1 MKTMKRSIMLA
12 LTVALVALFMCAAA
26 VAVSADSLV
35 DDDYLVIDMTQPSS
49 GVNAYKNYLFPQ
61 WQSAAAADWGG
72 SHNPYPYPDS
82 DLKVFNL
89 FYTANDYAD
98 THLKVAFRMTDKNNA
113 TEKALNYNLTVDGRD
128 LIIGKTYMVV
138 TYRTNL
144 TGKKLQLING
154 TGANGG
160 TGGTD
165 VITLAEN
172 VGASNGEF
180 VRTKPININGSVTT
194 GTSHYA
200 RLLNGEFNTLYVTG
214 IDSTNF
220 SGVTTS
226 GTDYFNIKEIAFFTS
241 PEAAYD
247 YYGNEPE
254 PFIINMSSW
263 ENSKD
268 YLNTKNY
275 SRNEADWW
283 GCYNYFLENPD
294 DPNSKAFL
302 LFHTNNN
309 YANTHLKVAF
319 QLQKYGLNSIIENK
333 YMVVTYKTNLYD
345 KKLEF
350 VNGNGEEGG
359 TDVITLAENVG
370 VSNGEYVRTMPI
382 NINKLTTENDHHTRL
397 CAGKFNTLYV
407 TGIKSDA
414 DYKDLVDYFYIKEI
428 AFFATPAQAYEYYG
442 IDLDPVVI
450 DMSSEEAAEEYLNV
464 YAPAEDKI
472 SGNYKFDSK
481 EDALSLLYNNDRD
494 NYASSHLKFTVQMK
508 NRDMIYGNRY
518 MVVTYKTNLT
528 GKALKFNNFLGVDDP
543 NYIIELAAD
552 VGESEG
558 KYVRT
563 EPININVLDTDADHY
578 TRLLEGKTTLL
589 YVTGINNADELEGK
603 YFYIKEIAFFESAKE
618 AAIYYSNDNEKLSL
632 NSGMVMMMLL
642 KAKAQAKENANKPV
656 DAFVID
662 LTNRMAAKEI
672 ITVKTEDSWDF
683 GKYEFGEEGVN
694 VGYSTQAGSN
704 EEYNKLHVKFR
715 VNFKNAN
722 MLPESKKFM
731 VVTYKTNIDTKTS
744 LKFNNMWAFSQLNY
758 TLTLAENVASSK
770 GEWKRTSPIN
780 IDSGVVANSNHFL
793 RFNHPQL
800 GNLFY
805 LDGDI
810 SEAYYADK
818 YFTIKEIAF
827 FDSEKDA
834 KAYYNGK

>member
-294 DPNSKAFL
+294 KLPSDYLALADRFDKETAVCD
-302 LFHTNNN
+302 
-309 YANTHLKVAF
+309 YVAGMTD
-319 QLQKYGLNSIIENK
+319 KYC
-333 YMVVTYKTNLYD
+333 TNLFID
-345 KKLEF
+345 
-350 VNGNGEEGG
+350 
-359 TDVITLAENVG
+359 
-370 VSNGEYVRTMPI
+370 
-382 NINKLTTENDHHTRL
+382 
-397 CAGKFNTLYV
+397 LYV
-407 TGIKSDA
+407 PKGW
-414 DYKDLVDYFYIKEI
+414 
-428 AFFATPAQAYEYYG
+428 
-442 IDLDPVVI
+442 
-450 DMSSEEAAEEYLNV
+450 N
-464 YAPAEDKI
+464 
-472 SGNYKFDSK
+472 
-481 EDALSLLYNNDRD
+481 
-494 NYASSHLKFTVQMK
+494 
-508 NRDMIYGNRY
+508 IY
-518 MVVTYKTNLT
+518 
-528 GKALKFNNFLGVDDP
+528 
-543 NYIIELAAD
+543 
-552 VGESEG
+552 
-558 KYVRT
+558 
-563 EPININVLDTDADHY
+563 
-578 TRLLEGKTTLL
+578 
-589 YVTGINNADELEGK
+589 
-603 YFYIKEIAFFESAKE
+603 
-618 AAIYYSNDNEKLSL
+618 
-632 NSGMVMMMLL
+632 
-642 KAKAQAKENANKPV
+642 
-656 DAFVID
+656 
-662 LTNRMAAKEI
+662 
-672 ITVKTEDSWDF
+672 
-683 GKYEFGEEGVN
+683 
-694 VGYSTQAGSN
+694 
-704 EEYNKLHVKFR
+704 
-715 VNFKNAN
+715 
-722 MLPESKKFM
+722 
-731 VVTYKTNIDTKTS
+731 
-744 LKFNNMWAFSQLNY
+744 
-758 TLTLAENVASSK
+758 
-770 GEWKRTSPIN
+770 
-780 IDSGVVANSNHFL
+780 
-793 RFNHPQL
+793 
-800 GNLFY
+800 
-805 LDGDI
+805 
-810 SEAYYADK
+810 
-818 YFTIKEIAF
+818 
-827 FDSEKDA
+827 
-834 KAYYNGK
+834 